1 MRRHRRSPLLP
12 ITAVLLGAGA
22 CRNPVAPGER
32 VRVFEVAAAKAPCF
46 AMVATE
52 CLQVRTPPDT
62 GWRLFYGSFE
72 GFAYESGYTYVLRVA
87 ERDVRNPPADGSS
100 LAYRLLAVVSK
111 TSATQ

>member
-1 MRRHRRSPLLP
+1 MHRRRRSPILSL
-12 ITAVLLGAGA
+12 TAVLLGASA

-32 VRVFEVAAAKAPCF
+32 VRIVEVAAARAPC
-46 AMVATE
+46 VGLVPTE

-62 GWRLFYGSFE
+62 AWRLFHGSVE
-72 GFAYESGYTYVLRVA
+72 GFVHEAGYTYVLRVA

-111 TSATQ
+111 ASATQ